1 MINNEAQ
8 PTYKLD
14 TPHIDGNIASQPGG
28 FISGVIKLKEASF
41 EFVEMLKVVSG
52 EADIYIVKSKS
63 DGLDYILKY
72 YRHNIEPK
80 QAIVEALSAIKSER
94 VVRLFDY
101 GTTNQG
107 RFYELQEFASFGS
120 LESCVKNNP
129 GLIDS
134 VFIREFIGE
143 MNQALVEIHSKNII
157 HRDIK
162 PSNILVKSIAPLA
175 IALTDFGISSVSS
188 SLVHQTN
195 LDRTVTYAAPEALS
209 GIVSQ
214 SSDYWSFGIIILEML
229 LNKHPFDGMDAKT
242 VTYYITTKE
251 VPGLEAAASE
261 FYPLVKGLLNRDD
274 KKRWGKKQVGDWLD
288 NVVKSDFYEPFS
300 FYGRKCFDLNEFTR
314 DLIANWERAALE
326 IISIKQW
333 FLKNTGD
340 RGLVPLVKE
349 LCRPEDS
356 NDESLFELIYIL
368 NPDIPMIFKKKNIT
382 PVFMADLSFKIYNG
396 EASEEEKN
404 FFDCL
409 IDRKIFEKYYDLS
422 GKNDEF
428 KTVCLAGACQCRHIE
443 RPEAKAAEFL
453 KHIAPERLSQKDGLY
468 KSFAAKLDKIKN
480 DQHIRVYIYAAGL
493 CLLLMASIVF
503 ILFYY

>member
-1 MINNEAQ
+1 MINKEAQ
-8 PTYKLD
+8 QTHKLAKPAGD
-14 TPHIDGNIASQPGG
+14 ANGASLPGG
-28 FISGVIKLKEASF
+28 FNSGVIKLKEASF

-52 EADIYIVKSKS
+52 EADLYIVKSKA

-80 QAIVEALSAIKSER
+80 QAIVEMLSTIKSER

-101 GTTNQG
+101 GTTCEG
-107 RFYELQEFASFGS
+107 RFYELQEFAAHGS
-120 LESCVKNNP
+120 LESYIKNNP
-129 GLIDS
+129 ELIDS
-134 VFIREFIGE
+134 GFIREFARE
-143 MNQALVEIHSKNII
+143 MNQALIEIHSTNII

-209 GIVSQ
+209 GVVSQ

-229 LNKHPFDGMDAKT
+229 LSKHPFDGMDAKT
-242 VTYYITTKE
+242 VTYYITTKD

-274 KKRWGKKQVGDWLD
+274 KKRWGRKQVGDWLD
-288 NVVKSDFYEPFS
+288 NIIKSDFYEPFS
-300 FYGRKCFDLNEFTR
+300 FYGRKCFDLKEFTR
-314 DLIANWERAALE
+314 DLIVNWERAALE

-340 RGLVPLVKE
+340 RGLVPLVKD
-349 LCRPEDS
+349 LCRPKDS

-368 NPDIPMIFKKKNIT
+368 NPDIQMIFKKKNIT

-396 EASEEEKN
+396 EASEEEIA
-404 FFDCL
+404 FFNAL
-409 IDRKIFEKYYDLS
+409 IDCKIFEKYYDLS

-428 KTVCLAGACQCRHIE
+428 KAACLAGAGQCRPIE
-443 RPEAKAAEFL
+443 EPEARAAEFL
-453 KHIAPERLSQKDGLY
+453 KYIAPERLSQKDGFY
-468 KSFAAKLDKIKN
+468 KSIAAKLNKIKN
-480 DQHIRVYIYAAGL
+480 DEHIKVYIYVVGIG
-493 CLLLMASIVF
+493 LLLMISFIF
-503 ILFYY
+503 ILFYD